1 MIVFAKCIMK
11 HLPNI
16 VIMKK
21 CDTVFNHNRPYVSLD
36 ERRRMSD
43 SYLITIRQ
51 LFSRKV
57 FLRGEVSLYHF
68 VSCLLAIPSDNQR
81 IPSSDTSAFPLK
93 KYHGSITISGESIII
108 SAFGAV
114 K

>member
-1 MIVFAKCIMK
+1 MK

-21 CDTVFNHNRPYVSLD
+21 CDTVFNHNRSYVLLD
-36 ERRRMSD
+36 ERRRMGD

-68 VSCLLAIPSDNQR
+68 VSSLLAIPSDNHM
-81 IPSSDTSAFPLK
+81 IPSYDTSAFPLE
-93 KYHGSITISGESIII
+93 KYHGSITISEESIII

>member
-43 SYLITIRQ
+43 SYLITIYNPQ
-51 LFSRKV
+51 NEKFEFRKTK
-57 FLRGEVSLYHF
+57 R
-68 VSCLLAIPSDNQR
+68 
-81 IPSSDTSAFPLK
+81 
-93 KYHGSITISGESIII
+93 
-108 SAFGAV
+108 
-114 K
+114 

>member
-1 MIVFAKCIMK
+1 MFAKCIMK

-68 VSCLLAIPSDNQR
+68 ASCLLAIPTDNQR
-81 IPSSDTSAFPLK
+81 IPSYDTSAISLK